1 MQVTLKNWLSAPAAV
16 RASDA
21 PLEEEDCGSQM
32 QPLPTPLP
40 VEGCGNGTSQLSEL
54 RDRAASSSQAS
65 TPRPAQKQPRT
76 LHSFF
81 RPRSTGEAQP
91 RAASA
96 APRSDLASQSDQK
109 PAMPALAI
117 DPDTSETPSTRS
129 PDSAF
134 LEAEAAAA
142 EAQRR
147 AALSEAK
154 SAWSRIHTKM
164 GAPRCR
170 HGEQAA
176 LKRTNKSGE
185 NKGRFD
191 YIKKACLHSRTL
203 DPVHA
208 VCDCGCASSHIAP
221 CPCCPGR
228 WFYTCARPAGPA
240 PHGDCGFFQWVERRP
255 SDRGPTAAKRQKPS

>member
-1 MQVTLKNWLSAPAAV
+1 M
-16 RASDA
+16 
-21 PLEEEDCGSQM
+21 PLEEGSESQIGS
-32 QPLPTPLP
+32 LPTLLP
-40 VEGCGNGTSQLSEL
+40 VEGSGNDSSQLSEL
-54 RDRAASSSQAS
+54 RDRTASSSQAS

-91 RAASA
+91 RPAPA
-96 APRSDLASQSDQK
+96 APPSDLASQSDQK
-109 PAMPALAI
+109 PAMPAPAI
-117 DPDTSETPSTRS
+117 DPDPSEAPPTRS

-176 LKRTNKSGE
+176 LKRTNKSGD
-185 NKGRFD
+185 NKGKFD
-191 YIKKACLHSRTL
+191 YDNQACLHFHTG
-203 DPVHA
+203 PPK
-208 VCDCGCASSHIAP
+208 P
-221 CPCCPGR
+221 CSLCL
-228 WFYTCARPAGPA
+228 RP
-240 PHGDCGFFQWVERRP
+240 
-255 SDRGPTAAKRQKPS
+255 